1 MKLYTSVKAQHYLL
15 GSVELPC
22 ETNNLHCSL
31 VAKVNRQ
38 TDRKIDIIFHVISH
52 MLKTSQPSMSKD
64 GLGILSCTYQPSFH
78 SFLTVLYS
86 PVWGMKLTIILMSAG
101 HGPMA

>member
-22 ETNNLHCSL
+22 ETNNLHCPL

-52 MLKTSQPSMSKD
+52 MLKTLQPSMNEQRWLRYTEMYIPAK
-64 GLGILSCTYQPSFH
+64 LS
-78 SFLTVLYS
+78 
-86 PVWGMKLTIILMSAG
+86 
-101 HGPMA
+101 